1 MTFSFWKKMFGSQSS
16 AGTDDQVV
24 PDAPVR
30 GSVDSELEAI
40 ESGDGVDQVEDMEV
54 QESGPAKVSRQGLED
69 FVLYVARALVD
80 NPDTVTVSTLEKE
93 RLSVIQI
100 RCDKPDIGKI
110 IGKNGKTIAA
120 LRLLV
125 SGAGGRIGL
134 RMTVDVLD

>member
-1 MTFSFWKKMFGSQSS
+1 MTFSFWKKMFGSQAN

-30 GSVDSELEAI
+30 GSGDSDLDAI
-40 ESGDGVDQVEDMEV
+40 QPGEGADQAEEVEV
-54 QESGPAKVSRQGLED
+54 QESVPSKVTRQGLED

-80 NPDTVTVSTLEKE
+80 NPDMVTVSTLEKE

-110 IGKNGKTIAA
+110 IGKSGKTIAA